1 MQNRHFV
8 FQSDGSAVV
17 YQHPAKRHKQKRE
30 NIFSASEKF
39 WRNGAAW
46 CEHKKLRYCRMQK
59 VASFK
64 IGLAPRRGKARST
77 FSHH

>member
-17 YQHPAKRHKQKRE
+17 YQHPAKQHKQKHE

-46 CEHKKLRYCRMQK
+46 REQKEPMLCRMQK
-59 VASFK
+59 VASLK
-64 IGLAPRRGKARST
+64 IGLVPRPRDL
-77 FSHH
+77 